1 MSAPSGRLRPYG
13 IALRI
18 YLASVAAVIATAI
31 AVTVIVRV
39 AFAPPQDR
47 FAPME
52 GEARY
57 AAAQLA
63 ARWNEPA
70 EVRAEV
76 ELLRTEGRFMA
87 SVYAADGAL
96 VAAGGERPTPLSSAE
111 RDALARDGRVE
122 FLAGCTSRRC
132 VAVPVVAN
140 GGAVGTLVLDRAEPA
155 RPIPRPPPWALP
167 LTLVLLGLGVAAVL
181 LGSGLARPLDRV
193 AQTARALGSGE
204 LSARTGLSRRDE
216 VGTVARAID
225 DMADRV
231 EALVRAQTELIANVA
246 HELRTPLA
254 RIRVA
259 LDLAEDGD
267 ADAARESLA
276 EIAEDLGE
284 LERLVNDI
292 LASAR
297 MELARNEAGTGA
309 PPLRV
314 ATLDVRDVVAGAAD
328 RFRQRHPERSLLVE
342 ADPALPEVK
351 GDAVLLRRAIDNV
364 VDNARK
370 YSAPGTPIR
379 LRAARDGDAVVIQ
392 IIDRGRGIA
401 PADLARLFTP
411 FFRADPSRTRATGG
425 VGLGLALS
433 RRIVEA
439 HGGTLV
445 AESTEGV
452 GTTMTARLPAAT
464 PGAAARAVR

>member
-1 MSAPSGRLRPYG
+1 VSSRTGRLGPYR

-18 YLASVAAVIATAI
+18 YLATVAAVIVTGI
-31 AVTVIVRV
+31 AVAVIVRV
-39 AFAPPQDR
+39 AFAPPER
-47 FAPME
+47 WNPME

-57 AAAQLA
+57 AAAQLG
-63 ARWNEPA
+63 ARWDAPA
-70 EVRAEV
+70 EARAQV
-76 ELLRTEGRFMA
+76 DLLRTEGRLMA
-87 SVYAADGAL
+87 TVYAADGAL
-96 VAAGGERPTPLSSAE
+96 VAAGGERPAAPLSPAE
-111 RDALARDGRVE
+111 RAALAREGGVE
-122 FLAGCTSRRC
+122 RTHGCESRHC
-132 VAVPVVAN
+132 VAVPVVAS
-140 GGAVGTLVLDRAEPA
+140 GTVVGTLVLEHAEPP

-167 LTLVLLGLGVAAVL
+167 LTLVLVGLGVAAVL

-193 AQTARALGSGE
+193 AQTARALGAGD

-267 ADAARESLA
+267 ADVARESLA
-276 EIAEDLGE
+276 EIGEDLGE

-297 MELARNEAGTGA
+297 MDLARNEAGTGA

-314 ATLDVRDVVAGAAD
+314 AALDVRDVVAGAAD
-328 RFRQRHPERSLLVE
+328 RLRQRHPARSLVVE
-342 ADPALPEVK
+342 VDPGLPPVD
-351 GDAVLLRRAIDNV
+351 GDAVLLRRALDNLL
-364 VDNARK
+364 DNARK
-370 YSAPGTPIR
+370 YSAPEHAIR
-379 LRAARDGDAVVIQ
+379 VRAARRGDVVVVEV
-392 IIDRGRGIA
+392 IDRGDGIR
-401 PADLARLFTP
+401 PDDLSRLFTP
-411 FFRADPSRTRATGG
+411 FFRADPSRARATGG
-425 VGLGLALS
+425 VGLGLALA

-439 HGGTLV
+439 HGGTLL
-445 AESTEGV
+445 AESTRGV
-452 GTTMTARLPAAT
+452 GTTMTIALPAS
-464 PGAAARAVR
+464 GMARRLAPP